1 MDLEHRVAQQF
12 AANIETTSLAASTLA
27 GVITAASTS
36 IVESLLQGGKV
47 LSCGNGGS
55 ASASQHFMAKM
66 IHRFER
72 ERPGLPAL
80 ALSSSSS
87 TLTSVADDLA
97 LSCEQIFSSQVS
109 ALGHPGDVLLAI
121 SCTGDSANIIRAVEA
136 AHEQQMRVI
145 ALNGGN
151 GGDLGVALQEHDVE
165 IRVPGESIARTQE
178 VQLLTIHCLCDL
190 IDAQLL
196 GG

>member
-12 AANIETTSLAASTLA
+12 AANIEHTTQAASTLGPA
-27 GVITAASTS
+27 IARASTT
-36 IVESLLQGGKV
+36 IVEALLQGGKV
-47 LSCGNGGS
+47 LSCGNGGAS
-55 ASASQHFMAKM
+55 SASQHFMAMM

-72 ERPGLPAL
+72 ERPGLPAI

-87 TLTSVADDLA
+87 TMTSVADA
-97 LSCEQIFSSQVS
+97 LSYEHIFSSQIA

-121 SCTGDSANIIRAVEA
+121 SASGNSANMLKAIDT
-136 AHEQQMRVI
+136 AHERQMKII
-145 ALNGGN
+145 ALNGGD
-151 GGDLGVALQEHDVE
+151 GGKLVDMLLEPDCE
-165 IRVPGESIARTQE
+165 IRVPAQNPPRLQE

-196 GG
+196 GS